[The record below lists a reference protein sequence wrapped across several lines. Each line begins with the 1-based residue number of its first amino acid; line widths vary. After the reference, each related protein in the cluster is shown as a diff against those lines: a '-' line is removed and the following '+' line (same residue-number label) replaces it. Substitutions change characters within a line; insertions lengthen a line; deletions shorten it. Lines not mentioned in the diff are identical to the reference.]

1 MALFPLKD
9 DTPLKSISFQ
19 YVTIT
24 LIAIN
29 VIAFLWEIAPGTDG
43 DKIVFSLGAIPA
55 VVLGQGEVP
64 ARLAGFPGW
73 ATLIT
78 SLFLHGGWIHLLSN
92 MLFLWIFGDNV
103 EDSMGHIRYLVFYLL
118 CGVLATL
125 MHAFAQPTSDV
136 PLIGASGAISGV
148 LGAYLLLHPRARLL
162 VLFLSI
168 IPLRLPA
175 WVVLGSWI
183 GLQFLNLGDTADSDV
198 AWWAHIGGF
207 MAGAILIVPFRRKG
221 VPLFD
226 REERGDPVV
235 VERHE
240 RRHARSIFPNTVDPR
255 TRRGGPWG

>member
-19 YVTIT
+19 YVTVT
-24 LIAIN
+24 LIGLN
-29 VIAFLWEIAPGTDG
+29 VVLFLWQLVQPDPDAM
-43 DKIVFSLGAIPA
+43 VYSLGAIPA
-55 VVLGQGEVP
+55 VVFGFAELP
-64 ARLAGFPGW
+64 DPLAVIPGW
-73 ATLIT
+73 ASLFT
-78 SLFLHGGWIHLLSN
+78 SLFLHGGWMHLIGN

-103 EDSMGHIRYLVFYLL
+103 EDSMGHLRYLVFYLL

-125 MHAFAQPTSDV
+125 MHAIAQPTSEL

-148 LGAYLLLHPRARLL
+148 LGAYLVLHPRARLL
-162 VLFLSI
+162 VLFMSI

-175 WVVLGSWI
+175 WIVLGSWI
-183 GLQFLNLGDTADSDV
+183 GLQLLNLNDSAASDV

-207 MAGAILIVPFRRKG
+207 IAGAILIVPFRRKG

-226 REERGDPVV
+226 TLPLDPVAV
-235 VERHE
+235 QRHE

-255 TRRGGPWG
+255 VRRGGPWG

>member
-19 YVTIT
+19 YVTVA
-24 LIAIN
+24 LIGLNI
-29 VIAFLWEIAPGTDG
+29 ILFLWELTQPDQERMVYA
-43 DKIVFSLGAIPA
+43 LGAIPA
-55 VVLGQGEVP
+55 VVFGISELPSNV
-64 ARLAGFPGW
+64 AMIPGW
-73 ATLIT
+73 ASLFT
-78 SLFLHGGWIHLLSN
+78 SLFLHGGWMHLLGN

-103 EDSMGHIRYLVFYLL
+103 EDSMGHLRYLVFYLL

-125 MHAFAQPTSDV
+125 MHAVAQPASDA

-148 LGAYLLLHPRARLL
+148 LGAYLILHPRARLL
-162 VLFLSI
+162 VLFMSI

-175 WVVLGSWI
+175 WIVLGSWI
-183 GLQFLNLGDTADSDV
+183 GLQVLNLNDKAGDV

-207 MAGAILIVPFRRKG
+207 IAGAILVVPFRRRG

-226 REERGDPVV
+226 SQAKGDPVV

-240 RRHARSIFPNTVDPR
+240 KRHARSIFPNTVAPR
-255 TRRGGPWG
+255 VRRGGPWG